1 VNWLVNKFSKKLG
14 KRIEKVPQK
23 IMRSLQGY
31 HWPGNVRELENVI
44 ERAVI
49 NSQGSVLTLAETFG
63 SPDTADLASGRPKS
77 LSEIERDHILQTLEE
92 TNWRVSGAKG
102 AAALLGINP
111 NTLRG
116 RMRKHGIRRF

>member
-1 VNWLVNKFSKKLG
+1 MPRFSL
-14 KRIEKVPQK
+14 
-23 IMRSLQGY
+23 RSLQQY

-49 NSQGSVLTLAETFG
+49 NSQGSMLSLADTFEA
-63 SPDTADLASGRPKS
+63 SDTVDLASGRPKS
-77 LSEIERDHILQTLEE
+77 LPEMERNHILQTLEE

-111 NTLRG
+111 STLRG
-116 RMRKHGIRRF
+116 RMRKLGIRRL